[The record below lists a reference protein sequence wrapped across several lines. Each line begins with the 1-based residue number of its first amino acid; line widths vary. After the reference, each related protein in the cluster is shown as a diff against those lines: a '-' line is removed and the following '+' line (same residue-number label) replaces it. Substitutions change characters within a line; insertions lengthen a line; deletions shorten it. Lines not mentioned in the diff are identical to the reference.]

1 MEWIGG
7 EFAFMAASAGR
18 AFIILMDPVRL
29 LYLGAG
35 CMMGLV
41 LGIIPGIGG
50 LAGTAML
57 LPFTFNMDPYT
68 AFALLLGLG
77 STTATGDPIPAILF
91 GVPGG
96 AASAATVLDGFPMA
110 KKGEAGRALSAAYMS
125 SLMGG
130 VFGAFLMA
138 ISIPILRPVML
149 FLGSPE
155 LLAFSVLGIS
165 MVAILSGSAPLR
177 GMTAGC
183 LGIMIAMIGT
193 DPQSGTLRW
202 TFDSL
207 YLWDG
212 LPLTPL
218 LLGVFALPELC
229 DLLISRTAIAS
240 DTSVSNIYK
249 GQWQGVKD
257 CGQHWWLIMRCSWI
271 GGGIGSI
278 PGISASVV
286 DWLAYGHALK
296 TEKDAALT
304 FGKGDVRGVIASES
318 SNNAKEGGA
327 LVPTV
332 AFGVPGSAT
341 MAILLGAF
349 LIHGLVPG
357 PDMLTKNLDITY
369 AMAWSIALANILG
382 AGMCYAFS
390 PQFAKL
396 SVLRF
401 SLILPAVLGILYI
414 GAFEASRQWGDLY
427 TLLFFG
433 LLGWIMKQFKWP
445 RPPLILGV
453 VLGDTIER
461 YLFISVER
469 YGLSWLDRVVVA
481 ILFTIAIIGLVRPFL
496 QDIRYHARDRQQATV
511 ARESFATSGSIWT
524 TAIVRLALVTTPGL
538 FIADFATWLLTL
550 TGSNFEPAMAM
561 KIVVSCIIAGPLLAW
576 WLYSRHI
583 SRDSFVVLAIILVAL
598 ALGQLL
604 TTFPMFVPTFTN
616 SATAVLVVIGIAFVK
631 SIIVGLVLVLWL
643 SRGKSTRENVIADAN
658 GYLDRLVK
666 RWDVLKTGFTRMVTE
681 FEPPRFNVTQ
691 LFTMFMIALI
701 GAMVLMSLRWD
712 FSAKIV
718 PLVVGTV
725 ALTAAGLSLLN
736 DMCRKPEP
744 GVGSLVDQAIQEVE
758 QAMSAS
764 GGTAEAAINAGPGG
778 ITANP
783 AAVAD
788 QKIHMDLTSDTAHL
802 PVELII
808 KRAARF
814 FGYLVAFMGV
824 MAVIGLI
831 PTVAVFVVFFM
842 RYENSERWSLII
854 PYAVILLVSIS
865 FVFDYVMSI
874 PWPPTLIGQWFPA
887 LKFIPSV

>member
-1 MEWIGG
+1 MEAVAA
-7 EFAFMAASAGR
+7 EFAFMATAAGK
-18 AFIILMDPVRL
+18 AFVILMDPVRL
-29 LYLGAG
+29 MYLAAG
-35 CMMGLV
+35 CVMGLV
-41 LGIIPGIGG
+41 LGIVPGIGG

-77 STTATGDPIPAILF
+77 STTATGDPIPAVLF

-165 MVAILSGSAPLR
+165 MVAVLSGNAPLR
-177 GMTAGC
+177 GLTAGC
-183 LGIMIAMIGT
+183 IGIMIAMIGT

-202 TFDSL
+202 TFNSL

-229 DLLISRTAIAS
+229 DLLIARTAIAT
-240 DTSVSNIYK
+240 DTSMSNIYK

-257 CGQHWWLIMRCSWI
+257 CFKHWWLILRCSWI

-296 TEKDAALT
+296 TEKGAALT

-369 AMAWSIALANILG
+369 AMVWSVALANILG

-390 PQFAKL
+390 PQFARL
-396 SVLRF
+396 SILRF
-401 SLILPAVLGILYI
+401 SLILPAVLGIVYI
-414 GAFEASRQWGDLY
+414 GAFEATRQWGDLY
-427 TLLFFG
+427 SLLIFG

-469 YGLSWLDRVVVA
+469 YGISWFARPVVA
-481 ILFTIAIIGLVRPFL
+481 ILFIIAIIGLVRPFM
-496 QDIRYHARDRQQATV
+496 QDIRIHGGVKKMLT
-511 ARESFATSGSIWT
+511 SFQG
-524 TAIVRLALVTTPGL
+524 
-538 FIADFATWLLTL
+538 
-550 TGSNFEPAMAM
+550 
-561 KIVVSCIIAGPLLAW
+561 
-576 WLYSRHI
+576 
-583 SRDSFVVLAIILVAL
+583 
-598 ALGQLL
+598 
-604 TTFPMFVPTFTN
+604 
-616 SATAVLVVIGIAFVK
+616 
-631 SIIVGLVLVLWL
+631 
-643 SRGKSTRENVIADAN
+643 
-658 GYLDRLVK
+658 
-666 RWDVLKTGFTRMVTE
+666 
-681 FEPPRFNVTQ
+681 PRFHSSQ
-691 LFTMFMIALI
+691 LFTIFVITVLGAACFMAL
-701 GAMVLMSLRWD
+701 SWD

-718 PLVVGTV
+718 PLVIGIV
-725 ALTAAGLSLLN
+725 ALIAAGLSLFN
-736 DMCRKPEP
+736 DMCRKPET
-744 GVGSLVDQAIQEVE
+744 GMESLIDQTIHEVE
-758 QAMSAS
+758 RQIGASGS
-764 GGTAEAAINAGPGG
+764 GGTAGGEAA
-778 ITANP
+778 
-783 AAVAD
+783 AVD
-788 QKIHMDLTSDTAHL
+788 QKIHMDLTSETGHL
-802 PVELII
+802 PLNVIVT
-808 KRAARF
+808 RAARF
-814 FGYLVAFMGV
+814 FGYLIVFMGI

-831 PTVAVFVVFFM
+831 PTIGLFVVFFM
-842 RYENSERWSLII
+842 RYENSERWPLII
-854 PYAVILLVSIS
+854 TYATVLVIAVT
-865 FVFDYVMSI
+865 FVFEHIMHI
-874 PWPPTLIGQWFPA
+874 PWPPTFLGQWFPE
-887 LKFIPSV
+887 LKAFIPSLA

>member
-1 MEWIGG
+1 MEAVAA
-7 EFAFMAASAGR
+7 EFAFMATAAGK
-18 AFIILMDPVRL
+18 AFVILMDPVRL
-29 LYLGAG
+29 MYLGAG
-35 CMMGLV
+35 CVMGLV
-41 LGIIPGIGG
+41 LGIVPGIGG

-77 STTATGDPIPAILF
+77 STTATGDPIPAVLF

-165 MVAILSGSAPLR
+165 MVAVLSGNAPLR
-177 GMTAGC
+177 GLTAGC
-183 LGIMIAMIGT
+183 IGIMIAMIGT

-202 TFDSL
+202 TFNSL

-229 DLLISRTAIAS
+229 DLLIARTAIAT

-257 CGQHWWLIMRCSWI
+257 CYQNWWLILRCSWI

-296 TEKDAALT
+296 TEKGAAKT
-304 FGKGDVRGVIASES
+304 FGTGDVRGVIASES

-369 AMAWSIALANILG
+369 AMVWSVALANILG

-396 SVLRF
+396 SILRF
-401 SLILPAVLGILYI
+401 SLILPAVLGIVYI
-414 GAFEASRQWGDLY
+414 GAFEATRQWGDLY
-427 TLLFFG
+427 SLFIFG
-433 LLGWIMKQFKWP
+433 LFGWVMKQFKWP

-469 YGLSWLDRVVVA
+469 YGISWFARPVVA
-481 ILFTIAIIGLVRPFL
+481 ILFIIAIIGLVRPFL
-496 QDIRYHARDRQQATV
+496 VDIRLHGGLKRMLT
-511 ARESFATSGSIWT
+511 SFRA
-524 TAIVRLALVTTPGL
+524 
-538 FIADFATWLLTL
+538 
-550 TGSNFEPAMAM
+550 
-561 KIVVSCIIAGPLLAW
+561 
-576 WLYSRHI
+576 
-583 SRDSFVVLAIILVAL
+583 
-598 ALGQLL
+598 
-604 TTFPMFVPTFTN
+604 
-616 SATAVLVVIGIAFVK
+616 
-631 SIIVGLVLVLWL
+631 
-643 SRGKSTRENVIADAN
+643 
-658 GYLDRLVK
+658 
-666 RWDVLKTGFTRMVTE
+666 
-681 FEPPRFNVTQ
+681 PRFHPSQ
-691 LFTMFMIALI
+691 LFTMLVIVVIGTAVYIAT
-701 GAMVLMSLRWD
+701 SWD

-718 PLVVGTV
+718 PLVIGTV
-725 ALTAAGLSLLN
+725 ALTASGLSLFN
-736 DMCRKPEP
+736 DMCRKPEA
-744 GVGSLVDQAIQEVE
+744 GMESLVDQTIHEVE
-758 QAMSAS
+758 RQIAA
-764 GGTAEAAINAGPGG
+764 GGGAAAE
-778 ITANP
+778 
-783 AAVAD
+783 
-788 QKIHMDLTSDTAHL
+788 QKIHMDLTSETAHL
-802 PVELII
+802 PISII
-808 KRAARF
+808 VNRAARF
-814 FGYLVAFMGV
+814 FGYLLTFMAI

-831 PTVAVFVVFFM
+831 PTVGLFVVFFM
-842 RYENSERWSLII
+842 RYENTERWTLVITYAFSLVTAIT
-854 PYAVILLVSIS
+854 
-865 FVFDYVMSI
+865 FVFEHVMHI
-874 PWPPTLIGQWFPA
+874 PWPPTLLGHWFPV
-887 LKFIPSV
+887 LKMIPSVS

>member
-1 MEWIGG
+1 MDMIGG
-7 EFAFMAASAGR
+7 ELGFMAASAGK
-18 AFIILMDPVRL
+18 AFLMLMEPHRL
-29 LYLGAG
+29 MFLALG
-35 CMMGLV
+35 CIMGLV

-50 LAGTAML
+50 LTGTAML
-57 LPFTFNMDPYT
+57 LPFTFNMDPYA

-77 STTATGDPIPAILF
+77 ATTATGDPIPAILF

-130 VFGAFLMA
+130 IFGALLMA

-149 FLGSPE
+149 FIGSPE
-155 LLAFSVLGIS
+155 LLAFAVLGIS
-165 MVAILSGSAPLR
+165 MVAVLSGNAPLR
-177 GMTAGC
+177 GITAGC
-183 LGIMIAMIGT
+183 LGVMIAMIGT
-193 DPQSGTLRW
+193 DPQTGTLRW

-229 DLLISRTAIAS
+229 DLLIARVAIAAN
-240 DTSVSNIYK
+240 TGTANIYK

-257 CGQHWWLIMRCSWI
+257 CFTHWWLIMRCSWI

-296 TEKDAALT
+296 TEKGASAT

-357 PDMLTKNLDITY
+357 PDMLTKNLSITY
-369 AMAWSIALANILG
+369 SMVWSVALANVLG
-382 AGMCYAFS
+382 AGLCYAFS

-396 SVLRF
+396 ATLRYT
-401 SLILPAVLGILYI
+401 LILPAVLGIIYI
-414 GAFEASRQWGDLY
+414 GAFEATRQWGDLF

-433 LLGWIMKQFKWP
+433 LVGWIMKQLKWP

-453 VLGDTIER
+453 VLGDIIER
-461 YLFISVER
+461 YLFISIER
-469 YGLSWLDRVVVA
+469 YGLSWMLRPIVMLLFALA
-481 ILFTIAIIGLVRPFL
+481 ILGLIRPFL
-496 QDIRYHARDRQQATV
+496 QDIRSQGGVMRMLT
-511 ARESFATSGSIWT
+511 SFQ
-524 TAIVRLALVTTPGL
+524 R
-538 FIADFATWLLTL
+538 
-550 TGSNFEPAMAM
+550 
-561 KIVVSCIIAGPLLAW
+561 
-576 WLYSRHI
+576 
-583 SRDSFVVLAIILVAL
+583 
-598 ALGQLL
+598 
-604 TTFPMFVPTFTN
+604 PTFHP
-616 SATAVLVVIGIAFVK
+616 S
-631 SIIVGLVLVLWL
+631 
-643 SRGKSTRENVIADAN
+643 
-658 GYLDRLVK
+658 
-666 RWDVLKTGFTRMVTE
+666 
-681 FEPPRFNVTQ
+681 Q

-701 GAMVLMSLRWD
+701 GGAVIAALRWD

-725 ALTAAGLSLLN
+725 ALSAAALSLFN
-736 DMCRKPEP
+736 EMCRKP
-744 GVGSLVDQAIQEVE
+744 
-758 QAMSAS
+758 
-764 GGTAEAAINAGPGG
+764 AA
-778 ITANP
+778 P
-783 AAVAD
+783 AAEGLAQHAQHEVAE
-788 QKIHMDLTSDTAHL
+788 KIHMDLVSDTGHL
-802 PVELII
+802 PVREIAA
-808 KRAARF
+808 RAALF
-814 FGYLVAFMGV
+814 FGYLIGFMAV

-831 PTVAVFVVFFM
+831 PTAGLFVVFFM
-842 RYENSERWSLII
+842 RYEAKERWTLVL
-854 PYAVILLVSIS
+854 PYAAVLVLFI
-865 FVFDYVMSI
+865 FLAFDYFMAV
-874 PWPPTLIGQWFPA
+874 PWPPALIGQWFPA
-887 LKFIPSV
+887 LKAIPSV

>member
-1 MEWIGG
+1 MDAVTAEI
-7 EFAFMAASAGR
+7 AFMATAAGK
-18 AFIILMDPVRL
+18 AFVILMDPVRL
-29 LYLGAG
+29 MYLAAG
-35 CMMGLV
+35 CVMGLV
-41 LGIIPGIGG
+41 LGIVPGIGG

-77 STTATGDPIPAILF
+77 STTATGDPIPAVLF

-165 MVAILSGSAPLR
+165 MVAVLSGNAPLR
-177 GMTAGC
+177 GLTAGC
-183 LGIMIAMIGT
+183 IGIMIAMIGT

-202 TFDSL
+202 TFNSL

-229 DLLISRTAIAS
+229 DLLIARTAIAT
-240 DTSVSNIYK
+240 DTSMANIYK

-257 CGQHWWLIMRCSWI
+257 CFKHWWLILRCSWI

-296 TEKDAALT
+296 TEKGAALT

-357 PDMLTKNLDITY
+357 PDMLTKNLSITY
-369 AMAWSIALANILG
+369 AMVWSVALANILG
-382 AGMCYAFS
+382 AGLCYAFS

-396 SVLRF
+396 ATLRYT
-401 SLILPAVLGILYI
+401 LILPAVLGIIYI
-414 GAFEASRQWGDLY
+414 GAFEASRQWGDLF

-433 LLGWIMKQFKWP
+433 LVGWTMKQFKWP

-461 YLFISVER
+461 YMFISIER
-469 YGLSWLDRVVVA
+469 YGLTWMLRPVVVLLFALA
-481 ILFTIAIIGLVRPFL
+481 IMGLVRPLL
-496 QDIRYHARDRQQATV
+496 QDVRSQGGLKQMLT
-511 ARESFATSGSIWT
+511 SFQ
-524 TAIVRLALVTTPGL
+524 R
-538 FIADFATWLLTL
+538 
-550 TGSNFEPAMAM
+550 
-561 KIVVSCIIAGPLLAW
+561 
-576 WLYSRHI
+576 
-583 SRDSFVVLAIILVAL
+583 
-598 ALGQLL
+598 
-604 TTFPMFVPTFTN
+604 PTFHP
-616 SATAVLVVIGIAFVK
+616 S
-631 SIIVGLVLVLWL
+631 
-643 SRGKSTRENVIADAN
+643 
-658 GYLDRLVK
+658 
-666 RWDVLKTGFTRMVTE
+666 
-681 FEPPRFNVTQ
+681 Q
-691 LFTMFMIALI
+691 LFTMFMI
-701 GAMVLMSLRWD
+701 VLVGSATSMALRWD

-725 ALTAAGLSLLN
+725 ALCAATLSLFN
-736 DMCRKPEP
+736 EMCRKPAAARVE
-744 GVGSLVDQAIQEVE
+744 GLAERAEHEVGE
-758 QAMSAS
+758 
-764 GGTAEAAINAGPGG
+764 
-778 ITANP
+778 
-783 AAVAD
+783 
-788 QKIHMDLTSDTAHL
+788 KIHMDLTSDTGHL
-802 PVELII
+802 PVREII
-808 KRAARF
+808 LRGALF
-814 FGYLVAFMGV
+814 FGYLIGFMGV

-831 PTVAVFVVFFM
+831 PTVALFVVFFM
-842 RYENSERWSLII
+842 RYEARERWSLVI
-854 PYAVILLVSIS
+854 PYAAALVFFIW
-865 FVFDYVMSI
+865 FAFDYFMAV
-874 PWPPTLIGQWFPA
+874 PWPPTLMGEWFPA
-887 LKFIPSV
+887 LKAIPSV

>member
-1 MEWIGG
+1 MATAAGK
-7 EFAFMAASAGR
+7 AFV
-18 AFIILMDPVRL
+18 ILMDPVRL
-29 LYLGAG
+29 MYLSAG
-35 CMMGLV
+35 CVMGLV
-41 LGIIPGIGG
+41 LGIVPGIGG

-96 AASAATVLDGFPMA
+96 AASAGTVLDGFPMA

-130 VFGAFLMA
+130 VFGAFLMF

-165 MVAILSGSAPLR
+165 MVAVLSGNAPLR
-177 GMTAGC
+177 GLTAGC
-183 LGIMIAMIGT
+183 IGIMIAMIGT

-229 DLLISRTAIAS
+229 DLLISRTAIAA
-240 DTSVSNIYK
+240 DTSTASIYK

-257 CGQHWWLIMRCSWI
+257 CFNNWWLIMRCSWI

-296 TEKDAALT
+296 TEKGASQT
-304 FGKGDVRGVIASES
+304 FAKGGVRGVIASES

-327 LVPTV
+327 LVPTI

-357 PDMLTKNLDITY
+357 PDMLTKNLSITY
-369 AMAWSIALANILG
+369 SMVWSVALANILG
-382 AGMCYAFS
+382 AGLCYAFS

-396 SVLRF
+396 ATLRYT
-401 SLILPAVLGILYI
+401 LILPAVLGIIYI
-414 GAFEASRQWGDLY
+414 GAFEASRQWGDLF

-433 LLGWIMKQFKWP
+433 LVGWIMKQAKWP

-461 YLFISVER
+461 YMFISIER
-469 YGLSWLDRVVVA
+469 YGMSWLLRPVVA
-481 ILFTIAIIGLVRPFL
+481 VLFLLAIVGLGRPLLSDIRSHGGLRKMLTSFQAPTFHPSQLFTVFMI
-496 QDIRYHARDRQQATV
+496 
-511 ARESFATSGSIWT
+511 
-524 TAIVRLALVTTPGL
+524 
-538 FIADFATWLLTL
+538 
-550 TGSNFEPAMAM
+550 
-561 KIVVSCIIAGPLLAW
+561 
-576 WLYSRHI
+576 
-583 SRDSFVVLAIILVAL
+583 
-598 ALGQLL
+598 
-604 TTFPMFVPTFTN
+604 
-616 SATAVLVVIGIAFVK
+616 VVIGTAFAV
-631 SIIVGLVLVLWL
+631 S
-643 SRGKSTRENVIADAN
+643 S
-658 GYLDRLVK
+658 
-666 RWDVLKTGFTRMVTE
+666 
-681 FEPPRFNVTQ
+681 
-691 LFTMFMIALI
+691 
-701 GAMVLMSLRWD
+701 RWD

-718 PLVVGTV
+718 PLVVGIA
-725 ALTAAGLSLLN
+725 ALTAAALSLFTDRGRRRAAPATEGLA
-736 DMCRKPEP
+736 
-744 GVGSLVDQAIQEVE
+744 GHVQHEVE
-758 QAMSAS
+758 
-764 GGTAEAAINAGPGG
+764 
-778 ITANP
+778 
-783 AAVAD
+783 
-788 QKIHMDLTSDTAHL
+788 QKIHMDLTSDTGHL
-802 PVELII
+802 PVREII
-808 KRAARF
+808 VRAAWF
-814 FGYLVAFMGV
+814 FGYLIGFMAV
-824 MAVIGLI
+824 MAIIGLI
-831 PTVAVFVVFFM
+831 PPVAVFVVFFM
-842 RYENSERWSLII
+842 RWEARERWTLVI
-854 PYAVILLVSIS
+854 PYATALVVFIW
-865 FVFDYVMSI
+865 FTFDYVMAV
-874 PWPPTLIGQWFPA
+874 PWPPTLLGQWFPD
-887 LKFIPSV
+887 LKAIPSV